1 MALIKLGSI
10 TRQKWEDDA
19 DISLV
24 CGVNFLNISSDLVQ
38 IKAGAHTH
46 IDSTNHKQ
54 SDRSVYSRSKE
65 MNTKVGTY
73 STTFLCNF
81 RVAFTRTEEDNSAV
95 YWNGISYLIGHN
107 GTTIP
112 LKAEIYSPPH
122 QVLQP
127 IKLTV
132 TYFYRFLHNRKQW
145 YQWLLTS

>member
-1 MALIKLGSI
+1 MSLMVASIQLGSN

-46 IDSTNHKQ
+46 IDRTNHKQ
-54 SDRSVYSRSKE
+54 SDRSDSVYSRSKE
-65 MNTKVGTY
+65 MNTKVGTF

-95 YWNGISYLIGHN
+95 Y
-107 GTTIP
+107 
-112 LKAEIYSPPH
+112 
-122 QVLQP
+122 
-127 IKLTV
+127 
-132 TYFYRFLHNRKQW
+132 
-145 YQWLLTS
+145 